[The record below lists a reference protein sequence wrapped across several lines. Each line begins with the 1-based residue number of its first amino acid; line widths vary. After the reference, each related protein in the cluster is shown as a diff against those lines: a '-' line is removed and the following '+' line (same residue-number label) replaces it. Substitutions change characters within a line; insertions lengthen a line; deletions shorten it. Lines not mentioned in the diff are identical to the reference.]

1 VIYFGEPLPEK
12 VYLRYNAF
20 SDEMEMSMN
29 PTAKETDQTLIKNSK
44 VSCVIEGTVYR
55 YLPLANGNFSL
66 SKAGYVRE
74 IYQGQHYNLYLRER
88 KIYREA
94 IKARTSLERSF
105 PARFVDESEWY
116 IQTKEGGLRFI
127 KPTKKYLKYYFKSN
141 SEQLETFL
149 KTKKGDLKEEDYLRR
164 LVQFMDKI
172 NQESE

>member
-29 PTAKETDQTLIKNSK
+29 PTAKETDQALIKNSK

-66 SKAGYVRE
+66 YKAGYVRE

-116 IQTKEGGLRFI
+116 IQTKKGACDLSS
-127 KPTKKYLKYYFKSN
+127 PLKN
-141 SEQLETFL
+141 TLNTIL
-149 KTKKGDLKEEDYLRR
+149 NRI
-164 LVQFMDKI
+164 V
-172 NQESE
+172 NN